1 LSTGVTIG
9 KRYARTDELGVP
21 FAITVDYDT
30 INEGDH
36 KGSVTLRER
45 DTTEQVRVPIP
56 ELVPVL
62 RDLCDTQSGD
72 LDWDTMKKKYP
83 IQAAPVDG
91 EA

>member
-1 LSTGVTIG
+1 MTIG

-30 INEGDH
+30 IKDGEH

-56 ELVPVL
+56 DLMSVL
-62 RDLCDTQSGD
+62 RDLCDPQSGS
-72 LDWDTMKKKYP
+72 LDWDAMKKRYP
-83 IQAAPVDG
+83 IQAAPVDC